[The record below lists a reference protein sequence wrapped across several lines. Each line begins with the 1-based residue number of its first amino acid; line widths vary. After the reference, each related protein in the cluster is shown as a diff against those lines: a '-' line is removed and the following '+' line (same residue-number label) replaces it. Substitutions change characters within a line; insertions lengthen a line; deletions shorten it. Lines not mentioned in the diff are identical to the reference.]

1 MPSKGVKATHSTVA
15 FFQSLLSHS
24 FGDSNGPDGYNYSSD
39 TREKQSINFIVK
51 CQAETISTLAWS
63 CDASSHSHLHNKN

>member
-1 MPSKGVKATHSTVA
+1 MPSKGVKATRSTIA

-39 TREKQSINFIVK
+39 TREKQSIN
-51 CQAETISTLAWS
+51 
-63 CDASSHSHLHNKN
+63 